1 MSGHSK
7 WHTIKHKKGAADAKR
22 GKVFTRVIK
31 ELTVAAR
38 NGGGDPEMNPRL
50 RTIVAEA
57 KAVNM
62 PAENI
67 KRAIQRGTG
76 ELPGVNY
83 DEITYEGYGPGGAA
97 LIIEALTDNRNRTVG
112 ELRHTLTKYNGN
124 LGESNSVA
132 WMFAKKG
139 YIVVDKSAADEE
151 KLLNAVLEAGGDPE
165 MNPRLRT
172 IVAEAKAVNMPAENI
187 KRAIQRGTG
196 ELPGVNYDEITYEGY
211 GPGGAALII
220 EALTDNRNRTV
231 GELRHTLTKYN
242 GNLGESN
249 SVAWMFAKKGYI
261 VVDKSAADEEKL
273 LNAVLEAGGDDL
285 RDDGDSWEII
295 SDPAAFEGVRDAVR
309 ALGIEPA
316 SAEIAMIPQNY
327 VKLEGKAANQMVK
340 LMEVL
345 DDHEDVKHVW
355 SNFDI
360 EEKEIEASLA

>member
-112 ELRHTLTKYNGN
+112 ELRHLLTKYNGN

-151 KLLNAVLEAGGDPE
+151 QLLNAVLD
-165 MNPRLRT
+165 
-172 IVAEAKAVNMPAENI
+172 
-187 KRAIQRGTG
+187 
-196 ELPGVNYDEITYEGY
+196 
-211 GPGGAALII
+211 
-220 EALTDNRNRTV
+220 
-231 GELRHTLTKYN
+231 
-242 GNLGESN
+242 
-249 SVAWMFAKKGYI
+249 
-261 VVDKSAADEEKL
+261 
-273 LNAVLEAGGDDL
+273 AGGDDL

-295 SDPAAFEGVRDAVR
+295 SDPGAFEAVRDAVK
-309 ALGIEPA
+309 ALGVEPA
-316 SAEIAMIPQNY
+316 SAEIAMLPQNY

>member
-112 ELRHTLTKYNGN
+112 ELRHMLTKYNGN
-124 LGESNSVA
+124 LGERNSVA
-132 WMFAKKG
+132 WMFDKKG
-139 YIVVDKSAADEE
+139 YIVVDKHAADEE
-151 KLLNAVLEAGGDPE
+151 KLLNV
-165 MNPRLRT
+165 
-172 IVAEAKAVNMPAENI
+172 
-187 KRAIQRGTG
+187 
-196 ELPGVNYDEITYEGY
+196 
-211 GPGGAALII
+211 
-220 EALTDNRNRTV
+220 
-231 GELRHTLTKYN
+231 
-242 GNLGESN
+242 
-249 SVAWMFAKKGYI
+249 
-261 VVDKSAADEEKL
+261 
-273 LNAVLEAGGDDL
+273 VLEAGGDDL
-285 RDDGDSWEII
+285 RDDGEAWEII
-295 SDPAAFEGVRDAVR
+295 SEPGAFEAVR
-309 ALGIEPA
+309 EAVKALGIEPA
-316 SAEIAMIPQNY
+316 SAEIAMLPQNY

-340 LMEVL
+340 LMEAL